1 MIEPT
6 QPAASQDSVN
16 KVNNLKQMFEKKP
29 TPLPEKRAPPVIP
42 KQEESTEQNNFKQSL
57 AALLNRGKPQT
68 KSKAEEIK
76 EEKSKVKQSIF
87 EDDDDEEFKAQ
98 MG

>member
-1 MIEPT
+1 
-6 QPAASQDSVN
+6 
-16 KVNNLKQMFEKKP
+16 MFEKKP

-68 KSKAEEIK
+68 KSKVEEIK

>member
-1 MIEPT
+1 
-6 QPAASQDSVN
+6 
-16 KVNNLKQMFEKKP
+16 MFEKKP
-29 TPLPEKRAPPVIP
+29 APLPEKRAPPVIP

-68 KSKAEEIK
+68 KSKVEEIK